1 MGFTPSQ
8 RDAPVSAQSGI
19 EIIPVMEDK
28 DGYKAILR
36 SWRSLCLFECCL
48 NTSVNISVPFCYI
61 HVTLHVCFSCVCSLR
76 TLRCHLANRFL
87 HFATPLT
94 SLKLWLQG
102 SNWKPR
108 IGALA
113 VNPSLFLSWLMI
125 ALPLGEQLFPLLA
138 TNPPSD
144 TVSIVWLTFNRFSV
158 RFVDRAVL

>member
-61 HVTLHVCFSCVCSLR
+61 HVTLHVL
-76 TLRCHLANRFL
+76 
-87 HFATPLT
+87 
-94 SLKLWLQG
+94 
-102 SNWKPR
+102 
-108 IGALA
+108 
-113 VNPSLFLSWLMI
+113 LFLCVFLEKPTMSFGESLPALCHTFDISEALI
-125 ALPLGEQLFPLLA
+125 A
-138 TNPPSD
+138 
-144 TVSIVWLTFNRFSV
+144 R
-158 RFVDRAVL
+158 